1 MATQEGFEAIRQ
13 QVAGLVDFPREDL
26 GIELKN
32 WLDLDTKHHRALL
45 AKALLALAN
54 HGGGYVVI
62 GFDNTTR
69 QPAEGRPGTLE
80 VYGQD
85 VVNGIVKRYADPPF
99 ECIVH
104 FPTRAADGKDYPVIW
119 IPGSPV
125 PVRAKRSGPDECP
138 VKQDT
143 YYTRVPGPESAP
155 VPDGRAWDELIG
167 RCVRAN
173 RDDLLDDLRRML
185 TGGLPKEAKP
195 TAQEALAEWVSECMA
210 RFEDRRREAKADDVY
225 AHGYWTAAYTIQ
237 TDGPAPSAPDFLA
250 HLRAADDSRIGWPV
264 WMTTLPGTR
273 TPNLAGSEIECWLL
287 NETTPDPGEADF
299 WRASPQG
306 SLFML
311 RGYQEDG
318 DDQPQQFEPG
328 TAFYF
333 EIPIWRVGECLLHAR
348 RLALRL
354 AASSAPIAFS
364 VEWRG
369 LAGRTLVPTQF
380 ARHVLPRKCSHGHVM
395 ASLDT
400 SADDIGDRLPALT
413 HHLTKDLYAHFEFM
427 DVNESVVQSIVAEM
441 RRHVPAD

>member
-104 FPTRAADGKDYPVIW
+104 FPTRSADGKDYPVIW

-143 YYTRVPGPESAP
+143 
-155 VPDGRAWDELIG
+155 
-167 RCVRAN
+167 
-173 RDDLLDDLRRML
+173 
-185 TGGLPKEAKP
+185 
-195 TAQEALAEWVSECMA
+195 
-210 RFEDRRREAKADDVY
+210 
-225 AHGYWTAAYTIQ
+225 
-237 TDGPAPSAPDFLA
+237 
-250 HLRAADDSRIGWPV
+250 
-264 WMTTLPGTR
+264 
-273 TPNLAGSEIECWLL
+273 
-287 NETTPDPGEADF
+287 
-299 WRASPQG
+299 
-306 SLFML
+306 
-311 RGYQEDG
+311 
-318 DDQPQQFEPG
+318 
-328 TAFYF
+328 
-333 EIPIWRVGECLLHAR
+333 
-348 RLALRL
+348 
-354 AASSAPIAFS
+354 
-364 VEWRG
+364 
-369 LAGRTLVPTQF
+369 
-380 ARHVLPRKCSHGHVM
+380 
-395 ASLDT
+395 
-400 SADDIGDRLPALT
+400 
-413 HHLTKDLYAHFEFM
+413 
-427 DVNESVVQSIVAEM
+427 
-441 RRHVPAD
+441 